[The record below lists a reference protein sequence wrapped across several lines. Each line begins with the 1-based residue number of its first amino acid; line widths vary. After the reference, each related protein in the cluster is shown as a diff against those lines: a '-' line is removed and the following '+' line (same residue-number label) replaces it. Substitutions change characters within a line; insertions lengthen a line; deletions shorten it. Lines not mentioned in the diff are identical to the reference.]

1 MPTIR
6 IFRQYIRVPFAV
18 LAMAEL
24 ALLVLAVYLGALLR
38 FAGDMQAVSASV
50 GEMMPRATW
59 YAIFM
64 IAGMGAM
71 GLYQV
76 QQSHRL
82 LSVYGRLLIGL
93 LLGWV
98 GLSVLYYIVPEL
110 YSGRGVMFL
119 AVLMSAVLVA
129 VVRPIFY
136 WLIGDTHFKQQL
148 LVLGAGERAAKVLEK
163 LPTDL
168 ARGGF
173 DVKGFVRCG
182 DSERMLAEERLVDV
196 EEHGGLLRYCVANQ
210 IGEILVASD
219 DRRQGAIC
227 MQQLLDCKL
236 NGIQVIDI
244 ATFLEREEGKVSL
257 DIVNPGWMVYSDGF
271 DTSFLRLGIKRAFDI
286 FAALGILLLGLPFM
300 VLAAIAIKLEEGL
313 KAPVFYH
320 QERVGE
326 AGRTFELVK
335 FRSMRTD
342 AEKDGKARWAVK
354 NDDRVTRVGRIIR
367 NLRIDELPQV
377 INVLRGDMSFVGPR
391 PERPSIVEELKAD
404 IPYYAERHMLKP
416 GITGWAQVRYPYGAS
431 MEDAR
436 RKLEYDL
443 YYIKNQS
450 LLMDFYVMF
459 CTVEVVLFGRGR

>member
-38 FAGDMQAVSASV
+38 FAGDMQAVSSAV
-50 GEMMPRATW
+50 GDMMPRATW
-59 YAIFM
+59 YALFM
-64 IAGMGAM
+64 IAGMAAM

-82 LSVYGRLLIGL
+82 GSVYGRLLIGL
-93 LLGWV
+93 VLGWM
-98 GLSVLYYIVPEL
+98 GLSVLYYVVPDL
-110 YSGRGVMFL
+110 YSGRGVMLL
-119 AVLMSAVLVA
+119 ALLLSLVLVA
-129 VVRPIFY
+129 LIRPIFY
-136 WLIGDTHFKQQL
+136 WFIDDRYFKQKM
-148 LVLGAGERAAKVLEK
+148 LVLGAGKRAATVLEK

-173 DVKGFVRCG
+173 EVSGFVRCT
-182 DSERMLAEERLVDV
+182 DSERMLAEDRLIDVDQQ
-196 EEHGGLLRYCVANQ
+196 GGLLQYCLNNQ

-227 MQQLLDCKL
+227 MHQLLDCKL
-236 NGIQVIDI
+236 NGIKVIDM

-257 DIVNPGWMVYSDGF
+257 DVVNPGWMVYSDGF
-271 DTSFLRLGIKRAFDI
+271 DTSFLRLGIKRVFDVL
-286 FAALGILLLGLPFM
+286 AALGILLAGLPLM
-300 VLAAIAIKLEEGL
+300 LLAAIAIKIEEGF
-313 KAPVFYH
+313 KAPMFYF

-326 AGRTFELVK
+326 GGKPFRLVK
-335 FRSMRTD
+335 FRSMRVD

-354 NDDRVTRVGRIIR
+354 NDDRVTQVGRVIR

-391 PERPSIVEELKAD
+391 PERPSIVGDLKEQ

-431 MEDAR
+431 IEDSR

-443 YYIKNQS
+443 YYVKNQS
-450 LLMDFYVMF
+450 LLMDFYVMI